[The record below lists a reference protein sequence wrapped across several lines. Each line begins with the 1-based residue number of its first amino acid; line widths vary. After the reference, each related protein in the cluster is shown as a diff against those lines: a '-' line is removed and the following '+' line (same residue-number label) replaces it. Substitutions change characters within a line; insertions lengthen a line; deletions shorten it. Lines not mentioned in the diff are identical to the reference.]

1 MCRLYAFR
9 SNHPTR
15 LKCSLV
21 LAQNALMLQSVAD
34 RRGRA
39 HADGWG
45 VSCYDD
51 SVPWLEKRDTAA
63 HHDELFSLTAERI
76 YARAVVAHV
85 RHATVGAHSALNSHP
100 FAFGTWSFA
109 HNGTLRGIQ
118 QLEHELLA
126 ECDPDLR
133 RYRQGQTDSEL
144 IFLWLLARMRRL
156 TGAENCPQPAF
167 SSMMDLLADA
177 VRELDERSEPLRRR
191 RVTRLNFVLT
201 NGRELYATRL
211 RNSLY
216 IMRQEGSW
224 RCDIC
229 GRNHTRGIE
238 YADYRA
244 VSVASEPIS
253 QRPWRPVP
261 DASLIG
267 VDASLDVHARP
278 IG

>member
-21 LAQNALMLQSVAD
+21 LAQNALMLQSVSD

-45 VSCYDD
+45 VSCYDN
-51 SVPWLEKRDTAA
+51 SIPWLEKRDTAA
-63 HHDELFSLTAERI
+63 HGDELFSLTAERI
-76 YARAVVAHV
+76 YARTVIAHV

-100 FAFGTWSFA
+100 FAFGAWSFA
-109 HNGTLRGIQ
+109 HNGTLRGFQ
-118 QLEHELLA
+118 ALERQMME
-126 ECDPDLR
+126 EIDPDLR
-133 RYRQGQTDSEL
+133 RHRQGQTDSEL
-144 IFLWLLARMRRL
+144 IFLWLLARMRRH
-156 TGAENCPQPAF
+156 TGGAANPQPVF
-167 SSMMDLLADA
+167 DSMMGLLSEA
-177 VRELDERSEPLRRR
+177 VRELDDRSNPLRGR
-191 RVTRLNFVLT
+191 RVTRLNIVLT

-224 RCDIC
+224 RCNIC

-244 VSVASEPIS
+244 VTVASEPIS
-253 QRPWRPVP
+253 QRPWRPVREGSLLGI
-261 DASLIG
+261 DAALN
-267 VDASLDVHARP
+267 VHTSP
-278 IG
+278 L